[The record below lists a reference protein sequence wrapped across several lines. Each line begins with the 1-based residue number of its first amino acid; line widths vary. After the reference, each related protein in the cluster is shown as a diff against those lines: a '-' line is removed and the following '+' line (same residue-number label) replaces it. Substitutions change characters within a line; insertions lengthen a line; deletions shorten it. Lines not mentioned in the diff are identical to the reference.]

1 MCIKYQSQC
10 LFPNSP
16 TSTWPRIP
24 AAQLTHG
31 TRHAH
36 GSTGH
41 PLLYRPGSPEVSRWR
56 LLLGFGIVNGGFSL
70 VSCGV
75 VHIIR
80 RRVMDWLRVVDP
92 SLDVKMVRKGT
103 PLKTQGYRLRERL
116 ERGVGLGG
124 LGLGIRRAWR
134 FFVSGRDRA
143 GDGACSQEG
152 NKKLSEH
159 FFFGVDGLWFASKRV
174 C

>member
-1 MCIKYQSQC
+1 M
-10 LFPNSP
+10 
-16 TSTWPRIP
+16 
-24 AAQLTHG
+24 
-31 TRHAH
+31 
-36 GSTGH
+36 
-41 PLLYRPGSPEVSRWR
+41 SRWR

-159 FFFGVDGLWFASKRV
+159 FLEWIVCGLQVEECVDGMMIEEEIRMKITREFAFVWFPASLLFSMLTIEKFTIAIFQAYT
-174 C
+174 